1 MSEAVTGAQRI
12 DREALAAHLL
22 RTQQAARRVVAI
34 AGAPGAGKST
44 FVERLRARIDD
55 AAPGFASIV
64 AMDGFHYDDRVLG
77 ARGHRARKGAPHTF
91 DVDGFAA
98 LLARLREDDGR
109 DVAVPVFDRSLEIA
123 RAGADVVPASARL
136 ILVEGNYLLLGDAP
150 WDALR
155 SSFDVTVMLDVPR
168 ATLVERLTARW
179 RGYGM
184 DDTALRAK
192 MDGND
197 LVNLDTVLSRSVCA
211 DFSVD
216 NG

>member
-1 MSEAVTGAQRI
+1 MSGAAAVAQRV
-12 DREALAAHLL
+12 DCAELAAHLL
-22 RTQQAARRVVAI
+22 RTQRAARRVVAI

-44 FVERLRARIDD
+44 FVERLCARIDD
-55 AAPGFASIV
+55 DAPGLASIV

-77 ARGHRARKGAPHTF
+77 APHTF
-91 DVDGFAA
+91 DVDGLAT
-98 LLARLREDDGR
+98 LLARLRADDGR
-109 DVAVPVFDRSLEIA
+109 DIAVPVFDRSLEIA

-150 WDALR
+150 WDVLHA
-155 SSFDVTVMLDVPR
+155 SFDVTVMLDVPR

-192 MDGND
+192 LDGND
-197 LVNLDTVLSRSVCA
+197 LVNIDTVLSRSVRA